1 MKPALTALLLAA
13 LASSALPASAERARW
28 VAADAFEAAGILES
42 YLPADGREWIVAD
55 GITLSF
61 WRSDGDNPPL
71 ILLNPQSAMLLSA
84 GNTLEVLA
92 DEGLEIRQ
100 VRIRCT
106 DEFEAPQLQ
115 ATPLPADEYVLTLLP
130 HPDAEAGRMNR
141 AAITAVD
148 ITYGEADA
156 IKEINA
162 DPAATS
168 TRPALYDLQGR
179 PLAAPPRRGL
189 YIANGRLRLNK

>member
-1 MKPALTALLLAA
+1 MKTPLSALLFAA
-13 LASSALPASAERARW
+13 ITAYALPASAERARW
-28 VAADAFEAAGILES
+28 VAADAFETAGILES

-61 WRSDGDNPPL
+61 WSNGGDNPPM
-71 ILLNPQSAMLLSA
+71 ILLNPQPAMFLSA

-100 VRIRCT
+100 VRLRDT
-106 DEFEAPQLQ
+106 GEYDPAQLQ

-141 AAITAVD
+141 TAINAVD
-148 ITYGEADA
+148 ITYGETDA
-156 IKEINA
+156 IKELNA
-162 DPAATS
+162 DPS
-168 TRPALYDLQGR
+168 PSNQYYDLQGR
-179 PLAAPPRRGL
+179 PLAAPSRRGP
-189 YIANGRLRLNK
+189 YIANGRLRLN